1 MSIREGNYKN
11 TMEQNKDETTFIF
24 MFEHTKYQVFSQ
36 MAKMLKHSQFLVNM
50 STQWLLFIIVDFISL
65 SVFNY

>member
-24 MFEHTKYQVFSQ
+24 MIEHTKYQVFSQ

-50 STQWLLFIIVDFISL
+50 GTQWLLFIIVDFISL
-65 SVFNY
+65 SVFNH